1 MMDIGVWLQI
11 DFQEDSYHYEVLESG
26 EFQLGMERFGWSE
39 PVMLLQW
46 AFCWSNNLEYAGGLD
61 AYLAIIDEMSKSP
74 DAEKRTALVYECEKI
89 LGETI
94 IDVPLFDTTS
104 IVAYASDVTP
114 PVFMSNG
121 AVYFNDMK

>member
-1 MMDIGVWLQI
+1 M
-11 DFQEDSYHYEVLESG
+11 
-26 EFQLGMERFGWSE
+26 
-39 PVMLLQW
+39 
-46 AFCWSNNLEYAGGLD
+46 
-61 AYLAIIDEMSKSP
+61 
-74 DAEKRTALVYECEKI
+74 YECEKI

-104 IVAYASDVTP
+104 IVVYASDVTP